1 MNGPA
6 RQSVVQVVTIFAGE
20 GVLLTGRY
28 RLDELIGS
36 GGSGQ
41 VWRAVDLVLERQVAI
56 KLLRAEA
63 AGDPEARARFR
74 AEARNASRLSHPG
87 VAQVHD
93 YGEGSSPDV
102 PFLVMELVDGPSLG
116 AVLAAG
122 PLDSAQT
129 MDVIAQVAAGL
140 HAAHVAGI
148 VHRDVKPANLLI
160 GRDGQVK
167 ITDFGI
173 ASVYRDS
180 SLTATGTLV
189 GTAAYLAP
197 ERVGGGSARPASD
210 LYSLGVVGYEC
221 LTGTPPFHGPVLEV
235 ADAHLRRPFPPLPA
249 GTPKE
254 VRTLI
259 ADLTARDPGNRPR
272 SAREVSQRAA
282 RMRAAGETT
291 LLIALS
297 PVPPRDG
304 PSAALPLT
312 RTDVTD
318 LTVSPSDQ
326 LAAGQRPVARRRLG
340 LGRRLGVSLAL
351 AAALIAVGLGGWRA
365 GLTGAARQHSVPV
378 SSGPLKPHSAPTILV
393 NSASLIGRPASLV
406 LAELRRLDL
415 RPRLL
420 WAPTSAQEPGTVLS
434 VQPGGAVH
442 PGTIVTVTAARPV
455 PPGAQNNG
463 DGGGGNGSNDGGGN
477 GGDGNAGG
485 EGGGNSD

>member
-1 MNGPA
+1 
-6 RQSVVQVVTIFAGE
+6 VVTTIAGQ

-28 RLDELIGS
+28 RLDEPIGS

-56 KLLRAEA
+56 KLLRPEA

-87 VAQVHD
+87 AAQVHD
-93 YGEGSSPDV
+93 YGEGASADV
-102 PFLVMELVDGPSLG
+102 PFLVMELVDGPSLA

-160 GRDGQVK
+160 GRDGRVK

-173 ASVYRDS
+173 ASVHRDA
-180 SLTATGTLV
+180 SLTVTGMLV

-197 ERVGGGSARPASD
+197 ERVSGGPAIPASD

-221 LTGTPPFHGPVLEV
+221 LAGTPPFHGPALEV
-235 ADAHLRRPFPPLPA
+235 AEAHLRRPFPPLPA
-249 GTPKE
+249 GTPGE

-259 ADLTARDPGNRPR
+259 ADLTAKDPGNRPR
-272 SAREVSQRAA
+272 SAREVSERAA
-282 RMRAAGETT
+282 RSHAAGKAS
-291 LLIALS
+291 LLNAL
-297 PVPPRDG
+297 PRARPPG
-304 PSAALPLT
+304 GLSAALPLT
-312 RTDVTD
+312 RTDVIGPA
-318 LTVSPSDQ
+318 VPPSGQ
-326 LAAGQRPVARRRLG
+326 LAAGQRRAAWRPLG
-340 LGRRLGVSLAL
+340 LGKRLGVSLAL
-351 AAALIAVGLGGWRA
+351 AAALVAAGLGGWQA
-365 GLTGAARQHSVPV
+365 GLTGAAGQHSIPAT
-378 SSGPLKPHSAPTILV
+378 SRPRTPHSAPTIRV
-393 NSASLIGRPASLV
+393 NSAGFVGRHASRV
-406 LAELRRLDL
+406 LAELRRLGL

-420 WAPTSAQEPGTVLS
+420 WAPTSAQTPGTVLS
-434 VQPGGAVH
+434 VRPGGALH

-455 PPGAQNNG
+455 PPVVQNNG
-463 DGGGGNGSNDGGGN
+463 DGGGNGPGDGGGDGGSGN
-477 GGDGNAGG
+477 GGSGNGG
-485 EGGGNSD
+485 GDGGGNSD